1 MIVEEIKIGKSIQA
15 ILIRTDQKKFK
26 NGTKFVTPSK
36 FSFQLGGFNLN
47 QKHIIHP
54 HMHKKNLRTI
64 TNTSE
69 VLFIKSGILRVDFY
83 NLKRD
88 YMFSKLLKKNDFIL
102 FNRGA
107 HGFKV
112 IKKLEMIEIK
122 QGPFKKTK
130 DKIRFKSID
139 EKKIKYK

>member
-1 MIVEEIKIGKSIQA
+1 
-15 ILIRTDQKKFK
+15 
-26 NGTKFVTPSK
+26 
-36 FSFQLGGFNLN
+36 
-47 QKHIIHP
+47 
-54 HMHKKNLRTI
+54 MHKKNLRTI